1 MRRHE
6 QWFNFLYLDVIVRKQ
21 WFVAAAILLV
31 PLLLANRIQSRL
43 VRTGKGSVVFVSRA
57 PLEVIKAESSE
68 LKGALD
74 LENKSFEFVLRIK
87 SFEGFNSPLQR
98 DHFNENYL
106 ESESFP
112 NATFKGKLIEDLPSG
127 FSAPQTLR
135 AKGNLTIHNIT
146 KEVILPIKLVSKNAE
161 LEAQSNFKVLL
172 KDYNIKV
179 PRIVSQKISEEI
191 DVSVKLTLVTR

>member
-1 MRRHE
+1 MG
-6 QWFNFLYLDVIVRKQ
+6 VIVRKR
-21 WFVAAAILLV
+21 WFALAALVLGPILLA
-31 PLLLANRIQSRL
+31 LNLQSRY
-43 VRTGKGSVVFVSRA
+43 VRAGTGSVVFVSRA
-57 PLEVIKAESSE
+57 PLETIKAESSE

-74 LENKSFEFVLRIK
+74 LDNKSFEFFLRIK

-112 NATFKGKLIEDLPSG
+112 NATFKGKIIEDFPAVINTQQS
-127 FSAPQTLR
+127 LR
-135 AKGNLTIHNIT
+135 AKGNLTIHNVT
-146 KEVILPIKLVSKNAE
+146 REVILPVKLIGKNTD